1 MKSGK
6 NAASKPPKMPSPN
19 KDVHVAGVRL
29 NGSDAVG
36 GVPPVLHLSELQLD
50 QEAPDSGRGQRELS
64 PTLERSPLFN
74 SDHCERI
81 IKEGSEEWDKK
92 STLWHSKGS
101 ETSSGDDDEDLSSSL
116 ELSDCRAD

>member
-6 NAASKPPKMPSPN
+6 NTASKPPKMPSPN
-19 KDVHVAGVRL
+19 KDIAGVRL

-81 IKEGSEEWDKK
+81 VKEGSGQWDKN

-101 ETSSGDDDEDLSSSL
+101 ETSSGDEEDQDLSSSL